1 VSPFRIKGYASTDQ
15 ESDRLEQLNKE
26 LIEVV
31 ELYVRWTQAVEDP
44 SMTTMQERH
53 DLCIELRNKAHGTL
67 AKIKEKA

>member
-1 VSPFRIKGYASTDQ
+1 MSPFRIKGYASTDQ
-15 ESDRLEQLNKE
+15 ESDRLEQLNKK

-31 ELYVRWTQAVEDP
+31 ELYVKWTRAIEDP
-44 SMTTMQERH
+44 SRTTAQERH